1 MKSKLKFENLLLF
14 DTFQFYFD
22 QRSKDNNIFK
32 SSLKN
37 LKDYIKISFFF
48 LLFSCFLDHFGTK
61 YNFILFYS
69 FTFKINEINKLEKLI
84 TIIYQN

>member
-1 MKSKLKFENLLLF
+1 MKSKLKLKNLLLF
-14 DTFQFYFD
+14 DTFEFYFD

-48 LLFSCFLDHFGTK
+48 LFFSCFLDHFGTK

-69 FTFKINEINKLEKLI
+69 FTFKINEINKLEKFI
-84 TIIYQN
+84 TIIY

>member
-1 MKSKLKFENLLLF
+1 MKSKLKFKNLLLF
-14 DTFQFYFD
+14 DIFQFYFD

-32 SSLKN
+32 SLKN

-69 FTFKINEINKLEKLI
+69 FTFKINEINKLEKFI
-84 TIIYQN
+84 TIIY

>member
-32 SSLKN
+32 SLKN

>member
-1 MKSKLKFENLLLF
+1 MKSKLKLENLLLF

-69 FTFKINEINKLEKLI
+69 FTFKINEINKLEKFI
-84 TIIYQN
+84 TIIY

>member
-1 MKSKLKFENLLLF
+1 MKSKLKLKNLLLF
-14 DTFQFYFD
+14 DTFEFYFD

-32 SSLKN
+32 SLKN

-69 FTFKINEINKLEKLI
+69 FTFKINEINKLEKFI
-84 TIIYQN
+84 TIIY

>member
-69 FTFKINEINKLEKLI
+69 FTFKINEINKLEKFI
-84 TIIYQN
+84 TIIY

>member
-32 SSLKN
+32 SLKN

-69 FTFKINEINKLEKLI
+69 FNFKINEINKLEKFI
-84 TIIYQN
+84 TIIY

>member
-48 LLFSCFLDHFGTK
+48 LLFSCFLDHFGTR
-61 YNFILFYS
+61 YNFIFFYS
-69 FTFKINEINKLEKLI
+69 FTFKINEINKLEKFI
-84 TIIYQN
+84 TIIY

>member
-1 MKSKLKFENLLLF
+1 MKSKLKLKNLLLF
-14 DTFQFYFD
+14 DTFEFYFD

-32 SSLKN
+32 SLKN

>member
-32 SSLKN
+32 SLKN

-69 FTFKINEINKLEKLI
+69 FNFKINEINKLEKLI

>member
-1 MKSKLKFENLLLF
+1 MKSKLKLKNLLLF
-14 DTFQFYFD
+14 DTFEFYFD

-32 SSLKN
+32 SLKN

-48 LLFSCFLDHFGTK
+48 LLFSYFLDHFGTK

-69 FTFKINEINKLEKLI
+69 FTFKINEINKLEKFI
-84 TIIYQN
+84 TIIY

>member
-14 DTFQFYFD
+14 DTFEFYFD

-32 SSLKN
+32 SLKN

-69 FTFKINEINKLEKLI
+69 FTFKINEINKLEKFI
-84 TIIYQN
+84 TIIY

>member
-1 MKSKLKFENLLLF
+1 MKSKLKLENLLLF
-14 DTFQFYFD
+14 DIFEFYFD

-48 LLFSCFLDHFGTK
+48 LLFSCFLDHFGTR
-61 YNFILFYS
+61 YNFIFFYS
-69 FTFKINEINKLEKLI
+69 FTFKINEINKLEKFI
-84 TIIYQN
+84 TIIY

>member
-32 SSLKN
+32 SLKN

-69 FTFKINEINKLEKLI
+69 FTFKINEINKLEKFI
-84 TIIYQN
+84 TIIY

>member
-1 MKSKLKFENLLLF
+1 MKSKLKLKNLLLF
-14 DTFQFYFD
+14 DTFEFYFD

-32 SSLKN
+32 SLKN
-37 LKDYIKISFFF
+37 LKNYIKISFFF

-69 FTFKINEINKLEKLI
+69 FTFKINEINKLEKFI
-84 TIIYQN
+84 TIIY

>member
-1 MKSKLKFENLLLF
+1 MKSKLKLKNLLLF
-14 DTFQFYFD
+14 DTFEFYFD
-22 QRSKDNNIFK
+22 RRSKDNNIFK
-32 SSLKN
+32 SLKN

-69 FTFKINEINKLEKLI
+69 FTFKINEINKLEKFI
-84 TIIYQN
+84 TVIY